1 MKKVLCWL
9 LKSPL
14 LWGGLGAFGF
24 YALLDAG
31 AFASLPMVER
41 YVAGHPVEYVTTVMF
56 FVALASLVLR
66 TIDTQGQ
73 WWRLWRSVR
82 LLGTVPAAPQPAASV
97 GALRERLRSHSGLK
111 PADAL
116 ARRMDDVLDHVER
129 QGSGERLD
137 EQLRYLSEMEAVR
150 AHESG
155 ALFRIIVWAIPILG
169 FLGTVMGI
177 TIAIANLDPT
187 TLEESMN
194 EVTLGLAVAFDTTA
208 LALALSLVLMFG
220 KFFVDSLESRLFAAV
235 DRRADAELLG
245 RFETEPGGPNGELV
259 AMVRRTVG
267 EMVRAT
273 ETLVQKQ
280 AALWQESL
288 AAGEKRWSAA
298 AAEESR
304 RWQAGLKEGLT
315 ESFRVHSE
323 QLIEAEK
330 QTIKSNHR
338 HWSQVQESLERS
350 AASVVSLQQA
360 MTTQAETLTKAI
372 EAAGRVS
379 LLQETLNKNLAALAG
394 SHDFEKTVMSLAAA
408 IHLLNGRLGDPDI
421 ALPRPQRAASTGKA
435 A

>member
-1 MKKVLCWL
+1 M
-9 LKSPL
+9 
-14 LWGGLGAFGF
+14 
-24 YALLDAG
+24 
-31 AFASLPMVER
+31 
-41 YVAGHPVEYVTTVMF
+41 
-56 FVALASLVLR
+56 
-66 TIDTQGQ
+66 
-73 WWRLWRSVR
+73 R

-116 ARRMDDVLDHVER
+116 ARRLDDVLDHVER

-259 AMVRRTVG
+259 AMVRRAVG

-273 ETLVQKQ
+273 ETLVHKQ

-304 RWQAGLKEGLT
+304 RWQVGLKEGLT